1 LVTAAF
7 DGVKAAVLAL
17 VIEAMLR
24 IGRRALKSSPVWWI
38 AGASFVALFVFHVPF
53 PLVILAAGL
62 LGLLLAQTAPTPRA
76 TETERAHGACTVGQ
90 DGRSQLRWS
99 HALSMAGLWT
109 IVWLA
114 PPALSLVVLGPDH
127 MLTGIARLF
136 STLAVVTFGGA
147 YASLAYLQQA
157 AVEQH
162 HWLTAAQMIDGL
174 GLAETT
180 PGPLVLV
187 HQFVGFL
194 AGWNESGWGLA
205 IAGAA
210 MASWCTFAPS
220 FVWIFAGAPFAERL
234 RANRFAASALAA
246 ITAAVLGVIAQLALW
261 FAAHVFFSDV
271 RQTPI
276 GWGASLPI
284 PEWSSFNAAP
294 AILSVA
300 AIVALMRFKL
310 GVVWLVLAAAGA
322 GCLVR
327 LVLAG

>member
-1 LVTAAF
+1 
-7 DGVKAAVLAL
+7 
-17 VIEAMLR
+17 
-24 IGRRALKSSPVWWI
+24 
-38 AGASFVALFVFHVPF
+38 
-53 PLVILAAGL
+53 
-62 LGLLLAQTAPTPRA
+62 
-76 TETERAHGACTVGQ
+76 
-90 DGRSQLRWS
+90 
-99 HALSMAGLWT
+99 MAGLWT
-109 IVWLA
+109 IIWLA

-205 IAGAA
+205 LAGAA

-261 FAAHVFFSDV
+261 FAAHVFFSNV

-327 LVLAG
+327 FVLAG